1 MSLLLRSALLR
12 ASVQQRG
19 AVLPMAQRT
28 FSSAPQKQIGD
39 AYYTAPSITQEKA
52 AAEAQGG
59 RYVNPF
65 EDPYAGLHY
74 QWRTQDVREEDEV
87 YDEWSFDWP
96 NEAFTPFQMLAMCG
110 GALGVLFGGG
120 IYWSYTYDHHSK
132 RHAADRNFPYDNLFI
147 ELGGNPDNKA
157 DTLSMP
163 PSKRQFF
170 RRTEEEQAAADRKH
184 KILIEAATPPV
195 VQATMSE
202 NAVSEH

>member
-87 YDEWSFDWP
+87 CSCCCCCCCCCCCYLEYYLDDVECH
-96 NEAFTPFQMLAMCG
+96 L
-110 GALGVLFGGG
+110 
-120 IYWSYTYDHHSK
+120 
-132 RHAADRNFPYDNLFI
+132 
-147 ELGGNPDNKA
+147 
-157 DTLSMP
+157 
-163 PSKRQFF
+163 
-170 RRTEEEQAAADRKH
+170 
-184 KILIEAATPPV
+184 
-195 VQATMSE
+195 
-202 NAVSEH
+202 